1 MTTIEAEAK
10 AVKED
15 LQLVVKKLSSSLNNI
30 TRLNSEH
37 AKVVESYE
45 ILQRHL
51 TYNGLLTRV
60 KKTDNILIWI

>member
-10 AVKED
+10 ALKED
-15 LQLVVKKLSSSLNNI
+15 IKLVVTKLASSLNDI
-30 TRLNSEH
+30 TKLDSEH

-51 TYNGLLTRV
+51 TYNGLLTRL
-60 KKTDNILIWI
+60 K

>member
-1 MTTIEAEAK
+1 MKIEAEAK
-10 AVKED
+10 ALKED
-15 LQLVVKKLSSSLNNI
+15 LQLVVTRLSSSLNNI

-60 KKTDNILIWI
+60 K

>member
-1 MTTIEAEAK
+1 MITLEAEGK
-10 AVKED
+10 ALKED
-15 LQLVVKKLSSSLNNI
+15 LKLVVTKLASSLSNN

-60 KKTDNILIWI
+60 K

>member
-1 MTTIEAEAK
+1 MPTIEAEAK
-10 AVKED
+10 ALKED

-60 KKTDNILIWI
+60 K

>member
-10 AVKED
+10 ALKED

-45 ILQRHL
+45 ILQKHL

-60 KKTDNILIWI
+60 K

>member
-1 MTTIEAEAK
+1 MMKIEAEAK
-10 AVKED
+10 ALKED
-15 LQLVVKKLSSSLNNI
+15 LQLVVTKLSSSLNNI

-60 KKTDNILIWI
+60 K

>member
-1 MTTIEAEAK
+1 MKIEAEAK
-10 AVKED
+10 ALKED
-15 LQLVVKKLSSSLNNI
+15 LQLVVTKLSSSLSNN

-60 KKTDNILIWI
+60 K

>member
-10 AVKED
+10 ELKED

-60 KKTDNILIWI
+60 K

>member
-1 MTTIEAEAK
+1 MITIEAEAK
-10 AVKED
+10 ALKED
-15 LQLVVKKLSSSLNNI
+15 LKLVVTKLASSLSND

-45 ILQRHL
+45 ILQKHL

-60 KKTDNILIWI
+60 K

>member
-1 MTTIEAEAK
+1 MTEAEALK
-10 AVKED
+10 KD
-15 LQLVVKKLSSSLNNI
+15 LRLVVTKLASSLSNK
-30 TRLNSEH
+30 TKLDREQ

-60 KKTDNILIWI
+60 E

>member
-10 AVKED
+10 ALKED
-15 LQLVVKKLSSSLNNI
+15 LQLVVTKLSSSLNNI

-60 KKTDNILIWI
+60 K

>member
-1 MTTIEAEAK
+1 MTTIEDEAK
-10 AVKED
+10 ALKED

-60 KKTDNILIWI
+60 K

>member
-1 MTTIEAEAK
+1 MKIEAEAK
-10 AVKED
+10 ALKED

-45 ILQRHL
+45 ILQKHL

-60 KKTDNILIWI
+60 K

>member
-1 MTTIEAEAK
+1 MTTIDAEAK
-10 AVKED
+10 ALKED
-15 LQLVVKKLSSSLNNI
+15 LQLVVKKLSSSFNNI

-51 TYNGLLTRV
+51 TYNGFLTRL
-60 KKTDNILIWI
+60 K

>member
-10 AVKED
+10 SLKED

-60 KKTDNILIWI
+60 K

>member
-10 AVKED
+10 ALKED
-15 LQLVVKKLSSSLNNI
+15 LQLVVTKLSSSLNNI

-51 TYNGLLTRV
+51 TYNGLLTRF
-60 KKTDNILIWI
+60 K

>member
-10 AVKED
+10 ALKED
-15 LQLVVKKLSSSLNNI
+15 IKLVVTKLASSLSNN

-60 KKTDNILIWI
+60 K